1 VRDTEPVVKQYY
13 VYMMASKRNGTLYVG
28 VTSDLIKRVYEHRHG
43 LVGGF
48 TKKYGVTRL
57 VYYETLDDPHEA
69 ITREK
74 RIKKWRREWKVN
86 LIKESNAQWRDL
98 YDELAGDY
106 GSPPARG

>member
-1 VRDTEPVVKQYY
+1 VSDTESVVKQYY

-28 VTSDLIKRVYEHRHG
+28 VTNDLIRRVYEHRHG
-43 LVGGF
+43 LVQGF

-57 VYYETLDDPHEA
+57 VYYEVLDDPHEA

-98 YDELAGDY
+98 YDEIAGDC